1 MINSWDELFIK
12 QAMLIA
18 EKSKDPSTK
27 VGCVI
32 VGDGNAVLSMGF
44 NGFPRGVIEDE
55 YEWTKFIKSEALDN
69 IPFTRW
75 NRPDKY
81 SWTEHA
87 ERNAVYNAARNG
99 IKLSGARMY
108 LNFEPMAMCADCT
121 RAMIQSGIKEI
132 IGPDIPFAGK
142 GSGTHYHLSYS
153 GQMLE
158 EAGVKV
164 RIVKWSRE

>member
-32 VGDGNAVLSMGF
+32 VGDDNAVLSMGF
-44 NGFPRGVIEDE
+44 NGFPRGVIENE
-55 YEWTKFIKSEALDN
+55 HEWMKYSARNDIYDV
-69 IPFTRW
+69 PFTRW

-99 IKLSGARMY
+99 IRLAGARMY

-142 GSGTHYHLSYS
+142 GAGSHYHLTFS

-158 EAGVKV
+158 EAGVKIRVV
-164 RIVKWSRE
+164 RWNKE

>member
-1 MINSWDELFIK
+1 MNWDELFIK

-18 EKSKDPSTK
+18 EKSKDSSTK

-55 YEWTKFIKSEALDN
+55 FEWTKFIKSEALDDFT
-69 IPFTRW
+69 FTRW
-75 NRPDKY
+75 NRPEKY
-81 SWTEHA
+81 SWIEHA

-99 IKLSGARMY
+99 IRLAGARMY

-142 GSGTHYHLSYS
+142 GAGTHYHLSYS

-164 RIVKWSRE
+164 RIVKWSKE